1 MMIKDLLKK
10 PHTYLQLA
18 IAAVV
23 GVMVYTFL
31 SHEGEKAPP
40 VVVSL
45 SPPKAKDQE
54 KETRPHD
61 QIISE
66 SHQGLEAVPHDPKT
80 AAGGDEQEKAPHHAP
95 DMPAAAS
102 TVVPPTSPAPSH
114 HRPENA
120 PPSAEAPMPSHEI
133 AVTHPHD
140 PGTSHVSPVPR
151 GDEKTAPPGAS
162 AGEATPAAS
171 QGTSHGSATQ
181 GALSASTGGA
191 HGAPATPAGGEGQET
206 SVVALPPVPPPPPPP
221 GEIALLVLDLG
232 KQESLIETA
241 LTLPK
246 EIAFALY
253 TGLDTQSAHGKLRSA
268 GYETFLMIPM
278 EPLDYPQ
285 SDPGFAPL
293 LTGLPAQ
300 ENVQRLQAHLKDHLP
315 MVGVVPFLGSR
326 FMFSE
331 KDFLPVLEELGRQ
344 HLLFVD
350 VKSSPQSVVK
360 ALKKK
365 VKVPLLS
372 ASFCLDQVG
381 GDEAGW
387 QAQQEKLASLAKT
400 NGPILAFAHGS
411 PLALDRVKALSENL
425 AHLNL
430 KLVPVSSLTALKNEK
445 KEANP

>member
-1 MMIKDLLKK
+1 
-10 PHTYLQLA
+10 
-18 IAAVV
+18 
-23 GVMVYTFL
+23 
-31 SHEGEKAPP
+31 
-40 VVVSL
+40 
-45 SPPKAKDQE
+45 
-54 KETRPHD
+54 
-61 QIISE
+61 
-66 SHQGLEAVPHDPKT
+66 
-80 AAGGDEQEKAPHHAP
+80 
-95 DMPAAAS
+95 
-102 TVVPPTSPAPSH
+102 
-114 HRPENA
+114 
-120 PPSAEAPMPSHEI
+120 
-133 AVTHPHD
+133 
-140 PGTSHVSPVPR
+140 
-151 GDEKTAPPGAS
+151 
-162 AGEATPAAS
+162 
-171 QGTSHGSATQ
+171 
-181 GALSASTGGA
+181 
-191 HGAPATPAGGEGQET
+191 
-206 SVVALPPVPPPPPPP
+206 
-221 GEIALLVLDLG
+221 
-232 KQESLIETA
+232 
-241 LTLPK
+241 
-246 EIAFALY
+246 
-253 TGLDTQSAHGKLRSA
+253 
-268 GYETFLMIPM
+268 M

>member
-1 MMIKDLLKK
+1 
-10 PHTYLQLA
+10 
-18 IAAVV
+18 
-23 GVMVYTFL
+23 
-31 SHEGEKAPP
+31 
-40 VVVSL
+40 
-45 SPPKAKDQE
+45 
-54 KETRPHD
+54 
-61 QIISE
+61 
-66 SHQGLEAVPHDPKT
+66 
-80 AAGGDEQEKAPHHAP
+80 
-95 DMPAAAS
+95 
-102 TVVPPTSPAPSH
+102 
-114 HRPENA
+114 
-120 PPSAEAPMPSHEI
+120 
-133 AVTHPHD
+133 
-140 PGTSHVSPVPR
+140 
-151 GDEKTAPPGAS
+151 
-162 AGEATPAAS
+162 
-171 QGTSHGSATQ
+171 
-181 GALSASTGGA
+181 
-191 HGAPATPAGGEGQET
+191 
-206 SVVALPPVPPPPPPP
+206 
-221 GEIALLVLDLG
+221 
-232 KQESLIETA
+232 
-241 LTLPK
+241 
-246 EIAFALY
+246 
-253 TGLDTQSAHGKLRSA
+253 
-268 GYETFLMIPM
+268 
-278 EPLDYPQ
+278 
-285 SDPGFAPL
+285 
-293 LTGLPAQ
+293 
-300 ENVQRLQAHLKDHLP
+300 